1 MGESGSG
8 GRVGEVEIGRG
19 CRLRVEGK
27 RKLRKR
33 RELQKRSLG
42 SGKRG
47 VGGNRWLVMVRGAG
61 RKGVGSQKLLER
73 EPGGKI

>member
-1 MGESGSG
+1 MGVSGSG
-8 GRVGEVEIGRG
+8 GRVGEVKIGRG
-19 CRLRVEGK
+19 CTLRVEGK

-47 VGGNRWLVMVRGAG
+47 VGGNRWLVMVRGDRRKGAG
-61 RKGVGSQKLLER
+61 RQKWLAG
-73 EPGGKI
+73 EPGVKI